1 MELLMPELGVRVGAV
16 SNQGLRSNNEDRLL
30 VDLQKGLF
38 VVADGMGGQEAGELA
53 SGLAVEVIPRVLEKC
68 LSANE
73 AADRALLDAMAEA
86 NQAIIDAGIHQ
97 PIGRRMGT
105 TAVCALKSNGQL
117 FVTNMGDSRAY
128 LIREGKSEQLTVDH
142 TVAAALVACGALTA
156 EEALT
161 SPFNNRLYK
170 FLGCTETNESADV
183 KPLTPR
189 AGDWLL
195 LATDGLTNFVA
206 ADDLQSGPGKFGN
219 PQTWA
224 EHLVKIALERGS
236 RDNVTCIVVAFEET
250 KSS

>member
-1 MELLMPELGVRVGAV
+1 MSDLALRVGAV

-30 VDLQKGLF
+30 IDLQKGLF
-38 VVADGMGGQEAGELA
+38 LVADGMGGQEAGELA
-53 SGLAVEVIPRVLEKC
+53 SGLAVEVIPRVLEKS

-73 AADRALLDAMAEA
+73 SADRALLGAMAEA
-86 NQAIIDAGIHQ
+86 NQAIIDAGSSQ
-97 PIGRRMGT
+97 PLGRRMGT

-128 LIREGKSEQLTVDH
+128 LIRGDKAEQLTIDH

-170 FLGCTETNESADV
+170 FLGCTETHETADL
-183 KPLTPR
+183 KPLTPQ

-195 LATDGLTNFVA
+195 LATDGLTNFVSGE
-206 ADDLQSGPGKFGN
+206 DLLAGPSKFHN

-224 EHLVKIALERGS
+224 EHLVKTALERGS
-236 RDNVTCIVVAFEET
+236 RDNVTCIVVAFEEA
-250 KSS
+250 KS